1 MKPSMSYSAR
11 VGTSGRRTAIGFLFI
26 GALCGALL
34 LFGLG
39 TLRHQTP
46 SATTSIVFVTSSSE
60 MAAPV
65 GGRLGGIDS
74 SDTVNDAIVKS
85 SVSRVRGP
93 GEGLN
98 QFVDNSSF
106 AAGAERITGPGE
118 GLNPVTQ

>member
-1 MKPSMSYSAR
+1 MATM
-11 VGTSGRRTAIGFLFI
+11 RRFDANSIGFWFI
-26 GALCGALL
+26 GALCGVLLMVGITAL
-34 LFGLG
+34 
-39 TLRHQTP
+39 RQQHHE
-46 SATTSIVFVTSSSE
+46 TTSSMVFVTSSSE

-74 SDTVNDAIVKS
+74 SDTANDAIVKA

-98 QFVDNSSF
+98 QFVDNSSL
-106 AAGAERITGPGE
+106 AVGAGRITGPGE